1 MKIKIELEIDTV
13 KDQQEIQELLQ
24 IINTLKEKYDIINR
38 MQAQESD

>member
-24 IINTLKEKYDIINR
+24 IINTLKEKYDIIKR
-38 MQAQESD
+38 MQTQESD